1 MSYVTIAAQLK
12 TILQTITELNQVYDY
27 EPKELLKYPCATITS
42 TSHKN
47 EFNDLAA
54 NRRIFTFTIRIY
66 NRTDIASDA
75 ETIMRIV
82 ADRVITTIEGNVTLN
97 GSCDWASPT
106 EGKWGFA
113 EREVP
118 VRICEIAI
126 EAAKRVNR

>member
-12 TILQTITELNQVYDY
+12 ILLQTITELNQIYDY

-42 TSHKN
+42 SGHRN

-54 NRRIFTFTIRIY
+54 NRRVFTFIIRIY
-66 NRTDIASDA
+66 NRTDSASDA
-75 ETIMRIV
+75 ETIMRTV
-82 ADRVITTIEGNVTLN
+82 ADRVISVVEGNITLN

-118 VRICEIAI
+118 VRICEITV
-126 EAAKRVNR
+126 EAVKRVNR